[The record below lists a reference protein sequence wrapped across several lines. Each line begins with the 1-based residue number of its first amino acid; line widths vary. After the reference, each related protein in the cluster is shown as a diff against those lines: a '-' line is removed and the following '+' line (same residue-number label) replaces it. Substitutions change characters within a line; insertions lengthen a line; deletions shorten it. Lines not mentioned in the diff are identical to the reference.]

1 MELFFFS
8 LFLHLQNIRYTLI
21 VALDELGNAI
31 GKLYLDDFH
40 SFNYQTSKAYCYRE
54 FIMSSSRTLIS
65 KDASGGDSS
74 LFAPSNTMERIVIMG
89 VEKKPIS
96 IKLSGER
103 TLEFSYEEKT
113 KTVTIRKPG
122 MFVSMDWSIVFE
134 KKKIKKN
141 KKKKPTINMK
151 HET

>member
-1 MELFFFS
+1 MITLSYIYLFNGTLFFLS
-8 LFLHLQNIRYTLI
+8 LHLQNIRYTLI

-103 TLEFSYEEKT
+103 TLEFSYEETT

-122 MFVSMDWSIVFE
+122 MFVSMDWSIGFE
-134 KKKIKKN
+134 
-141 KKKKPTINMK
+141 
-151 HET
+151 